1 MIKRSHLPHNWKNN
15 DDSLGN
21 YKFWFTRFLSRH
33 LLIDCDYFRII
44 QTKIILSSSNESV
57 LRWSSQQF
65 FSTFTRQEN
74 NEWELLSTIESSSK
88 RGSFEWITNCQE
100 FWSIEMW
107 HLTYEMGI
115 KLRRCLEEESSFR
128 HQTFDFWAFSFRES
142 YWKSFGKSCKY
153 LSFCLRAE
161 WEWNNQLLKVV
172 GGGWW
177 VCWDFNVSFAPFP
190 FELRLWEL
198 N

>member
-1 MIKRSHLPHNWKNN
+1 MCDIFTPWK
-15 DDSLGN
+15 LFF
-21 YKFWFTRFLSRH
+21 KH
-33 LLIDCDYFRII
+33 LLAKYNLNTTWPCEKLLFPKIDERRARAA
-44 QTKIILSSSNESV
+44 SESN
-57 LRWSSQQF
+57 
-65 FSTFTRQEN
+65 
-74 NEWELLSTIESSSK
+74 SK

-100 FWSIEMW
+100 FWSIEMG

-172 GGGWW
+172 DGGWW
-177 VCWDFNVSFAPFP
+177 VHWDFNVSSAPFP
-190 FELRLWEL
+190 FELRLREL